1 MIPILTIFIALF
13 CAAGPTVFSDGARI
27 LLTDKT
33 ALAEALS
40 LKMELG
46 EDLWPGFGRAEIPV
60 VVYDD
65 DFEFLFGEPNPPAPW
80 EIVVGDDFLGNP
92 YFRRPAVNP
101 QAFAVNLGRR
111 WAGSLSTLSRMNR
124 KIPMKLGPE
133 WYGLG
138 LIHEIFHAFQA
149 ESAPEVFAASRA
161 VYALETRYPF
171 ANKDFAASWNAE
183 GAALSKA
190 MKAAGLFEIRA
201 AADEFLR
208 IRDDRRK
215 TAQLSND
222 LIRFERRLEWL
233 EGLAKYVEI
242 RADELAVA
250 RSDQESY
257 ARYRSGLHFLVQ
269 ADFARLEKA
278 LGRQN
283 GDLRFYLS
291 GMAMAR
297 VLDRLEPDWKG
308 KALKEPVD
316 LEELLRMAIG
326 KEVDH
331 SFTGRIK

>member
-1 MIPILTIFIALF
+1 MIFFIAL
-13 CAAGPTVFSDGARI
+13 AAGASIIQRDAIQLEPSDKI
-27 LLTDKT
+27 
-33 ALAEALS
+33 ALAEALR
-40 LKMELG
+40 LKMEVG
-46 EDLWPGFGRAEIPV
+46 EDLWPGFGKAEIPV

-65 DFEFLFGEPNPPAPW
+65 DFEYLFGEPNPPGPW
-80 EIVVGDDFLGNP
+80 EIVIGDDFLGNP
-92 YFRRPAVNP
+92 YFSRPAANP

-124 KIPMKLGPE
+124 KIPMKLGPD
-133 WYGLG
+133 WYGLE

-149 ESAPEVFAASRA
+149 ESAPEAFAASQA

-183 GAALSKA
+183 GAALAKA
-190 MKAAGLFEIRA
+190 MKAAGPSEIRA

-208 IRDDRRK
+208 IRDARRK
-215 TAQLSND
+215 AAPLSND
-222 LIRFERRLEWL
+222 LINFERRLEWL

-269 ADFARLEKA
+269 ADFARLDKA
-278 LGRQN
+278 LGRQT

-297 VLDRLEPDWKG
+297 LLDRLDPHWKG
-308 KALKEPVD
+308 KALKDHMD

-331 SFTGRIK
+331 SFTRREK